1 MSGPKSSRYTLT
13 PEQRRILAEQRRI
26 ERARAVAKANI
37 KRHTAVL
44 RKLSGE
50 MQHDTDVAGEAISRL
65 GDDGGYYKKVGELHL
80 VKLGVGGKARLRKRQ
95 KSRTNKKRDSGNRVQ
110 QRKEGQGRYCGNFG

>member
-26 ERARAVAKANI
+26 ERAKAVAKANI

-65 GDDGGYYKKVGELHL
+65 GDDGGYYKKVGELHR
-80 VKLGVGGKARLRKRQ
+80 VITACQAWSRRKSSPQKA
-95 KSRTNKKRDSGNRVQ
+95 SKKPN
-110 QRKEGQGRYCGNFG
+110 E